1 MVLIMLVIG
10 KRIDYNVVQ
19 FIAVMEKL
27 SRFVFFCTIQFKS
40 NINLTVLQELGY
52 FGILEH

>member
-27 SRFVFFCTIQFKS
+27 SRFVFF
-40 NINLTVLQELGY
+40 VLFSLNQ
-52 FGILEH
+52 I